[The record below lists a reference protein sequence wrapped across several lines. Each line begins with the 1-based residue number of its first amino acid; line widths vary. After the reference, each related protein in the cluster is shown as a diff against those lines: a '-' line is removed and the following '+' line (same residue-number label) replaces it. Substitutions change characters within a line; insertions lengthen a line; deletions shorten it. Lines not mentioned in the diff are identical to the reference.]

1 MNSAEFVHL
10 QREHDRL
17 KWNYRA
23 AVDLLF
29 DTGYLVS
36 DAEYAK
42 LKASVEKARYDLE
55 FVRARIEQSG
65 ARHVVR
71 QANAAAG

>member
-1 MNSAEFVHL
+1 
-10 QREHDRL
+10 L
-17 KWNYRA
+17 KWNYRV

-42 LKASVEKARYDLE
+42 LEGFVETARYDLE
-55 FVRARIEQSG
+55 TVRAKIKQSEAGHG
-65 ARHVVR
+65 ARSLSAER
-71 QANAAAG
+71 ESSQP